1 MYKSYLVLIN
11 DYLFTLKR
19 NVFFD
24 FALPLCCSLILSILL
39 SNNLLHFDSNFIINT
54 TTVLGILAGFNVT
67 AITILTSANNKTV
80 EKLKTQKTGI
90 SFDGVDISFFRKIY
104 ILISY
109 SILICLITII
119 LNTIGYLVVWSCFF
133 ERWFINILK
142 TLDVFLVLHIMFVN
156 IRNIT
161 SLYFFYFDETN
172 VLGK

>member
-11 DYLFTLKR
+11 DYLLTLKR
-19 NVFFD
+19 NALFD
-24 FALPLCCSLILSILL
+24 FALPFCCSIILGILL
-39 SNNLLHFDSNFIINT
+39 SHNLLHFDSNFIINT

-67 AITILTSANNKTV
+67 AITILTSTNNKTV
-80 EKLKTQKTGI
+80 VKLKSQKTGI

-119 LNTIGYLVVWSCFF
+119 LNTFGYLVMWSYFF
-133 ERWFINILK
+133 ENWFIIILK
-142 TLDVFLVLHIMFVN
+142 TLDIFLVLHIMFVN